1 MTKESPDSL
10 LGARTHVGWGLGAM
24 GPHSM
29 SFRGCCNLQLR
40 DREMQARG
48 LISSTRRI
56 INSSGI

>member
-40 DREMQARG
+40 DMEMQA
-48 LISSTRRI
+48 
-56 INSSGI
+56 